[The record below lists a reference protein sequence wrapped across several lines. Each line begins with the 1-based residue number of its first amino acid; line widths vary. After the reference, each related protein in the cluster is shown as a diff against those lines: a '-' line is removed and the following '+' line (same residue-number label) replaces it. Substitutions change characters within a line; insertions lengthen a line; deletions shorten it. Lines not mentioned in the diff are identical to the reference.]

1 MRSCVSAP
9 AARALVGPGVRI
21 GRDRGRPLDSE
32 LAKLVTVTTHPS
44 AILRVRGK
52 SEREAAM
59 EAFVAD
65 LGSVAA
71 WVRESASRSR

>member
-1 MRSCVSAP
+1 
-9 AARALVGPGVRI
+9 
-21 GRDRGRPLDSE
+21 
-32 LAKLVTVTTHPS
+32 VTTHPS